1 MFIAFVKN
9 FTLEK
14 LVWSVKLNLSVKQ
27 KNFSFFFFKLILGII
42 IKREQTRK
50 IIEIQRNRIAD

>member
-27 KNFSFFFFKLILGII
+27 KNFSFFFFFKLILG
-42 IKREQTRK
+42 K
-50 IIEIQRNRIAD
+50 